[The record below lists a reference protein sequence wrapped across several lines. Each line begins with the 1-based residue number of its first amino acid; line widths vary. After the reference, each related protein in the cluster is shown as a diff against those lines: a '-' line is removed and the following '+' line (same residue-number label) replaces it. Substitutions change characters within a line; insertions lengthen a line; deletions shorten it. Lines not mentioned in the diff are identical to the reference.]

1 MNQAVFLDR
10 DGVLSRGV
18 LRAGKSYAPK
28 KLADF
33 RLMPYAADSVR
44 KLQDAGFLVIVVTNQ
59 PDVGNGFVRPE
70 IVNAMHEKLFH
81 KTRINDIYV
90 CPHRPDE
97 GCRCRKPN
105 PGMLLSA
112 AEKHKINLNR
122 SIMVGDRA
130 SDVEAAKRVGCQA
143 IFIDR
148 KYSEPPPV
156 VQDATVKSLKAAT
169 LLILNKKGIENIW

>member
-1 MNQAVFLDR
+1 MNRAVFLDR
-10 DGVLSRGV
+10 DGVLSRGI
-18 LRAGKSYAPK
+18 LKAGKSYAPK
-28 KLADF
+28 TLADF
-33 RLMPYAADSVR
+33 KLMPYAADSV
-44 KLQDAGFLVIVVTNQ
+44 KTLQDAGFLVIVVTNQ
-59 PDVGNGFVRPE
+59 PDVGNGLVKSG
-70 IVNAMHEKLFH
+70 IVNAMHEKLFQ
-81 KTRINDIYV
+81 KTRINDIFV
-90 CPHRPDE
+90 CTHRPDE

-130 SDVEAAKRVGCQA
+130 SDMEAAKRVGCQA

-156 VQDATVKSLKAAT
+156 IQDATVKSLKAAT
-169 LLILNKKGIENIW
+169 VLILNSKGH